1 MNKTKFFIVS
11 IQRDYIVRFHAQAE
25 DLVLGFQNRYPGY
38 LFHVKKIEAHLFCF
52 SVVPPEEADFFKQVQ
67 RFGRSPDIRLYGRTE
82 KVCIRGPYSFRTHP
96 SGSL

>member
-11 IQRDYIVRFHAQAE
+11 IQRDSIVRFHAQAE

-52 SVVPPEEADFFKQVQ
+52 SVVPPEEADEAQTSAYTAELKKCVFE
-67 RFGRSPDIRLYGRTE
+67 DLI
-82 KVCIRGPYSFRTHP
+82 P
-96 SGSL
+96 SEHIHLEASNL